1 MFACHKLI
9 NIKVEEELSMI
20 RMQIKI
26 DGLEFEIDQGS
37 HVLFRDGFGDNVYS
51 AWGDLGTETKEEI
64 KNTIIKAENLI
75 RLSANAI
82 WN

>member
-1 MFACHKLI
+1 
-9 NIKVEEELSMI
+9 MI